1 MPWAVTTRGWEGE
14 KKTWWMHG
22 AEEAEGDEGP
32 AKFKVE
38 DKEWAEQGCEKHSM
52 FMISDSKWGAR

>member
-1 MPWAVTTRGWEGE
+1 
-14 KKTWWMHG
+14 MHG

-52 FMISDSKWGAR
+52 VMISDSKWGAR